1 MSKVIERSNFVSTS
15 LQGYLIADYDTLVSV
30 FGEPQYVETSGDG
43 KVDIEWEM
51 AFVDED
57 NDGDTVFPFT
67 IYNWKDY
74 DGGLR
79 ARTEDNYQWHIGGTS
94 GITSVLVISHF
105 EENTQLAEAV

>member
-15 LQGYLIADYDTLVSV
+15 LQGYLISDYDTLVSV
-30 FGEPQYVETSGDG
+30 FGEPQCTESSGDG

-51 AFVDED
+51 SFVDD
-57 NDGDTVFPFT
+57 DGSEYPFT

-79 ARTEDNYQWHIGGTS
+79 ARTEDDYQWHIGGTS
-94 GITSVLVISHF
+94 GITSILVISHF
-105 EENTQLAEAV
+105 TSKFNHTAETV